1 MSINEKN
8 TNPEELINIPTS
20 LTSDE
25 LINIPTNLSNEG
37 TSTTSSVEPRVC
49 PVQSVCGVC
58 EVHLEACSADICEGS
73 CMTSCERACQNC
85 EGECES
91 SCMTACERHC
101 MNCEGVACQ
110 TTQACTS
117 GCEVTCETSC
127 EDTCETTCEL
137 SCQYACQDT
146 QTCTSGCQITC
157 ETSCEDTCETTCELS
172 CQYSCQDSCQDSC
185 ELSYQR
191 PNDWVWTSPVEQNL
205 QVSYLNDN
213 PYYLT
218 AEEWNNFTTRINL
231 FRAYKGLS
239 AATFTTAVKGQ
250 QMMAAQ
256 ANEAIDAISAMN
268 PSVAVPSAVTS
279 NSPITAQFIN
289 GLANSLNSL

>member
-1 MSINEKN
+1 MNINEKN

-37 TSTTSSVEPRVC
+37 TSTTSSVEPRAC
-49 PVQSVCGVC
+49 LGTSQCNATQYCSWEC
-58 EVHLEACSADICEGS
+58 EVTACQSCEVATCQKFCQNCEGDICEGS
-73 CMTSCERACQNC
+73 CMISCERACQNC
-85 EGECES
+85 EGECEG

-137 SCQYACQDT
+137 SCQYA
-146 QTCTSGCQITC
+146 
-157 ETSCEDTCETTCELS
+157 
-172 CQYSCQDSCQDSC
+172 CQDSCQDSC

-256 ANEAIDAISAMN
+256 ANEAINAISAMS